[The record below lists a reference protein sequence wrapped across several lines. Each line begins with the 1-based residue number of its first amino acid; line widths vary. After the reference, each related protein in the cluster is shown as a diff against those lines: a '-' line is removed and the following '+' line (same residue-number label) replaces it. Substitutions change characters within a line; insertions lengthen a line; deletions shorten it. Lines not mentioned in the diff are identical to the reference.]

1 MSSIT
6 SWTRLEP
13 RARTGD
19 LRPSLEGQVHDPAWM
34 LARQWQ
40 LGEFLGDD
48 AGTPVWVRVRG
59 HADRITRFRPGPAAG
74 AGTDY
79 DGATPLEALV
89 EAEPAGRR
97 ATSADLRSGAEAGQH
112 LLRLLRSAGLPAEP
126 LAEAVAMILDD
137 FPLGL
142 TGEEG
147 AVDAATDRFL
157 SVLRGRVPDGH
168 ALAFSLHASA
178 STPEEPGWGLPPAA
192 YDVFHAWLAWYDER
206 HLTAVGGEPAWDAQ
220 RLEHRFSVGLSEA
233 GEETTL
239 TASGYQGGTLD
250 WTDFTAGGDTGLESP
265 AARETLLSTTFP
277 APVRFP
283 GMPARR
289 YWEFEDARVDLGG
302 VEAAPSDLARMLVA
316 EFATVYG
323 NDWYLVPL
331 EVPVGSLTTL
341 TSVVVGDTFSSELGG
356 PTLVP
361 APGTGTGDAHW
372 SVHRLSTEDGG
383 RRAGLFV
390 PPVTVGGLEGEPVE
404 EVLLA
409 RDEGA
414 NQAWAVERRVPTPV
428 GGSLDR
434 SRTAPGQHPA
444 PAVAG
449 STAVYRLMTDVPD
462 HWFPLLPREPR
473 PGTYLLRLGHLD
485 GPDGAPRL
493 PLGRL
498 LAPGLPNAYDL
509 YAEELPRE
517 GVRLTRSHQYART
530 RDGRGVLWTARRA
543 RPGRG
548 ETSSGLVFDRA
559 EEHAP

>member
-1 MSSIT
+1 MTSIT

-59 HADRITRFRPGPAAG
+59 HADRITRYRPGRPAG

-89 EAEPAGRR
+89 EAEPGGPR

-112 LLRLLRSAGLPAEP
+112 LLRLLRSAGLPADAV
-126 LAEAVAMILDD
+126 AEAVGMLLDD

-147 AVDAATDRFL
+147 GVDAATLRFL
-157 SVLRGRVPDGH
+157 SVLQGRVPDGH

-178 STPEEPGWGLPPAA
+178 PTPEEPGWGLPPAA
-192 YDVFHAWLAWYDER
+192 YSVLRSWLAWYDGR
-206 HLTAVGGEPAWDAQ
+206 HLTAAEGDPAWDAR
-220 RLEHRFSVGLSEA
+220 RLEHRFSVGLSE
-233 GEETTL
+233 GGTETTL
-239 TASGYQGGTLD
+239 TAPAYQGGTLD
-250 WTDFTAGGDTGLESP
+250 WTDFTADGDTGLESP
-265 AARETLLSTTFP
+265 ADRESLLSTTFP

-331 EVPVGSLTTL
+331 DVPVGSLTTL

-356 PTLVP
+356 PTLLP
-361 APGTGTGDAHW
+361 APGAGAGDAHW
-372 SVHRLSTEDGG
+372 SVHRLSTGDGG
-383 RRAGLFV
+383 RRTGLFV

-434 SRTAPGQHPA
+434 TRTAPTPRPA

-449 STAVYRLMTDVPD
+449 GTAVYRLMSDVPP

-473 PGTYLLRLGHLD
+473 PGAYVLRLGHLD
-485 GPDGAPRL
+485 GPDGAPLR

-509 YAEELPRE
+509 FSEEVPRE
-517 GVRLTRSHQYART
+517 GVTLTRAHQYART
-530 RDGRGVLWTARRA
+530 RDGRGVLWTSRRA

-548 ETSSGLVFDRA
+548 ESSSGLRFDGL
-559 EEHAP
+559 ED